1 MSMECLYRYRIRYTI
16 CMKYIN
22 TPKAQVWQVF
32 LKTSE
37 KSCLR
42 LHQQAEREAVLVLT
56 IGHEKMIVSV
66 PGMSREM
73 ADGMVDVRKAA
84 ATVDGQMPE

>member
-1 MSMECLYRYRIRYTI
+1 
-16 CMKYIN
+16 MKYIN
-22 TPKAQVWQVF
+22 TPKAQVSQVF

-37 KSCLR
+37 KSRLR

-56 IGHEKMIVSV
+56 IGHEKMIVSG

-73 ADGMVDVRKAA
+73 VDWTVDVRKAA
-84 ATVDGQMPE
+84 ATGDGQMLE